1 LRQGRLSN
9 ESAPNRNDY
18 RGTPVPLA
26 GGAWLLS
33 CIDRYSI
40 TTERPRE
47 PMAKRETDNAPEDI
61 HGPDPV
67 EFGRNMVRVAA
78 QSQKVLAEFLE
89 HREENESP
97 ISDPLNLGT
106 TFNELLQYW
115 ANDPAKL
122 IEAQFQLWQAQ
133 ANLFY
138 STWRRF
144 LGEDVDPI
152 IAPERGDKRFRHTDW
167 AENAVFDFIKQS
179 YLLTAHWMQDTAA
192 EVEGLDDDTRRK
204 VNFYTKQLA
213 DAISPTNFVLTNPEV
228 LRATFDSNGEN
239 LVKGLENLLKD
250 LERGGGSL
258 SISQTDMSK
267 FQVGENIAISK
278 GKVVF
283 RNDLIEL
290 LQFEPTTDE
299 VFERPLLIFPPW
311 INKFYILDLRQDNSF
326 IKWATEQGYTV
337 FVVSWVNPD
346 PKLAR
351 KTFEDYMRE
360 GIIGAL
366 DAVEAATGVS
376 EINAIGYCIGGTLL
390 SASLAY
396 MAETG
401 DKRIKS
407 ATFFAAQA
415 DFSEAGDLQ
424 VFIDD
429 HQLEALEAQMEA
441 SGGVLEGSKMAT
453 TFNMLRANDLI
464 WSFVINNYMLGKD
477 PFPFDLLYWNADT
490 TRMPRATHLFY
501 LREFYRENK
510 FAKGE
515 MELGGV
521 KLDPSKVKI
530 PVYLQSAKDDHIAP
544 YASVYKTTKLLGGP
558 IKFMMAG
565 SGHIAGVINH
575 PDAKKYQYW
584 TNDELPDAIEDWV
597 ADATE
602 HPGSWWPDWH
612 KWLSKKS
619 GKKVPARMPGDGELK
634 VLGDTP
640 GDYVMIKS

>member
-1 LRQGRLSN
+1 MTQRDN
-9 ESAPNRNDY
+9 EPAPD
-18 RGTPVPLA
+18 
-26 GGAWLLS
+26 
-33 CIDRYSI
+33 
-40 TTERPRE
+40 
-47 PMAKRETDNAPEDI
+47 

-78 QSQKVLAEFLE
+78 QSQKVLSEFLE
-89 HREENESP
+89 QQRENQSP
-97 ISDPLNLGT
+97 VQDPLNLGSA
-106 TFNELLQYW
+106 FNELLRYW
-115 ANDPAKL
+115 ASDPMKV
-122 IEAQFQLWQAQ
+122 IDAQYELWKAQ
-133 ANLFY
+133 ANLFHT
-138 STWRRF
+138 TWRRF
-144 LGEDVDPI
+144 LGEDVDPV
-152 IAPERGDKRFRHTDW
+152 IAPARGDKRFRDPQW

-179 YLLTAHWMQDTAA
+179 YLLTAQWMQDTAA
-192 EVEGLDDDTRRK
+192 EVEDLDEDTRRK

-228 LRATFDSNGEN
+228 LRATYESSGEN
-239 LVKGLENLLKD
+239 LVKGLENLLRD
-250 LERGGGSL
+250 MERGGGTL

-267 FQVGENIAISK
+267 FAVGENIAVSP

-283 RNDLIEL
+283 RNELIEL
-290 LQFEPTTDE
+290 LQFDPRTEE
-299 VFERPLLIFPPW
+299 VYERPLLIFPPW

-326 IKWATEQGYTV
+326 IKWAAEQGYTV

-346 PKLAR
+346 VGLAR
-351 KTFEDYMRE
+351 KSFEDYMRE

-366 DAVEAATGVS
+366 DAVEEAAGVS
-376 EINAIGYCIGGTLL
+376 EINTIGYCIGGTLL
-390 SASLAY
+390 SAALAY
-396 MAETG
+396 LAQTG
-401 DKRIKS
+401 DSRIKS

-429 HQLEALEAQMEA
+429 RQLEALEKQIEA
-441 SGGVLEGSKMAT
+441 AGGVLEGSKMAT

-510 FAKGE
+510 FSKGE

-521 KLDPSKVKI
+521 ALDPSKVTI
-530 PVYLQSAKDDHIAP
+530 PVYLQSSKDDHIAP
-544 YASVYKTTKLLGGP
+544 YKSVYKTTKLFGGP

-575 PDAKKYQYW
+575 PDANKYQYW
-584 TNDELPDAIEDWV
+584 TNDELPDDVEDWI
-597 ADATE
+597 AGAAE

-619 GKKVPARMPGDGELK
+619 GKKVPARKPGGGGLK
-634 VLGDTP
+634 VLGDAP
-640 GDYVMIKS
+640 GEYVQEKS

>member
-1 LRQGRLSN
+1 
-9 ESAPNRNDY
+9 
-18 RGTPVPLA
+18 
-26 GGAWLLS
+26 
-33 CIDRYSI
+33 
-40 TTERPRE
+40 
-47 PMAKRETDNAPEDI
+47 MAKRETDDAPDDI
-61 HGPDPV
+61 HSPDPV

-78 QSQKVLAEFLE
+78 QSQKILSEYLE
-89 HREENESP
+89 HSQDNKSP
-97 ISDPLNLGT
+97 VTDPLNLGS

-122 IEAQFQLWQAQ
+122 IEAQFQLWQSQ

-144 LGEDVDPI
+144 LGEDVDPV
-152 IAPERGDKRFRHTDW
+152 IAPDRGDKRFRHADW
-167 AENAVFDFIKQS
+167 AENAVFDYIKQS

-192 EVEGLDDDTRRK
+192 DVDGLDDDTRRK

-213 DAISPTNFVLTNPEV
+213 DAISPTNFALTNPEV

-250 LERGGGSL
+250 LERGGGTL

-267 FQVGENIAISK
+267 FQVGENIAVSK

-290 LQFEPTTDE
+290 LQYEPLTDE
-299 VFERPLLIFPPW
+299 VYTKPLLIFPPW

-326 IKWATEQGYTV
+326 IKWASEQGYTV

-351 KTFEDYMRE
+351 KGFEDYMLE
-360 GIIGAL
+360 GIIAAL

-376 EINAIGYCIGGTLL
+376 EINTIGYCIGGTLL

-396 MAETG
+396 LAETG
-401 DKRIKS
+401 DKRITS

-464 WSFVINNYMLGKD
+464 WSFVINNYMLGRD

-490 TRMPRATHLFY
+490 TRMPRVTHLFY
-501 LREFYRENK
+501 LREFYRDNK
-510 FAKGE
+510 LAQGE

-530 PVYLQSAKDDHIAP
+530 PVYLQSARDDHIAP
-544 YASVYKTTKLLGGP
+544 YASVYKTTKLFGGP

-584 TNDELPDAIEDWV
+584 TNDELPEAVEDWI
-597 ADATE
+597 AGAKE

-619 GKKVPARMPGDGELK
+619 GKKVPARAPGDGKLK
-634 VLGDTP
+634 VLGDAP
-640 GDYVMIKS
+640 GTYVLTKS